1 MKLLAL
7 ALLPAIVLLVYIYK
21 KDTVEKEPL
30 SLLMKCLGIG
40 ILTIIPI
47 LGCELL
53 LKLFLV
59 KLPGLT
65 KGSIIEAL
73 ISGYFIAALCEE
85 GFKFLALKKVTWNN
99 QNFNYFFD
107 GIVYA
112 VFVSLGFAA
121 IENIEYVIFNGGV
134 STAILRMFTAVP
146 GHTCYG
152 VVMGYFYGAAKNAEV
167 EGRID
172 DCKKM
177 LNRAVFIPLLLHG
190 AYDALIMT
198 KAEVVGT
205 SVNKLCFAIW
215 TMFVIAMF
223 KRCFSMVD
231 LASKYDQEF
240 IKND

>member
-30 SLLMKCLGIG
+30 NLLMKCLGMG
-40 ILTIIPI
+40 VLIIVPI

-53 LKLFLV
+53 LKLFLI

-85 GFKFLALKKVTWNN
+85 GFKFLALKKATWNN
-99 QNFNYFFD
+99 KNFNYFFD

-177 LNRAVFIPLLLHG
+177 LTRAVFIPLLLHG

-198 KAEVVGT
+198 NPQVVGKDVSGCCIT
-205 SVNKLCFAIW
+205 LW
-215 TMFVIAMF
+215 TIFVITMF
-223 KRCFSMVD
+223 KRCFSMVN

-240 IKND
+240 FRND